1 MRSRAFVVIGVLST
15 ALVTGGWFFE
25 RGLDGRGSSVSG
37 PRLFDEVMTHIERYY
52 VDSVSKSDL
61 YGKAIDGMLDGLHDP
76 HSVFLRADR
85 LARLNE
91 NTTGNYGGVGIQ
103 IDVRDGWVIVVSPLP
118 GSPAER
124 AGIETGDR
132 IVEVGGKSA
141 KGWSIEDTRLALRG
155 APGTSVQ
162 VLMERAGSRRPVSLV
177 RQEIH
182 RSAVSRAMLL
192 RDSVGF
198 VDLDV
203 FSDSTEKELS
213 RAIDSL
219 SRAGMKSLVLDL
231 RANPGGLLAQG
242 VGVSDLFLD
251 RGQEIVNMRGRVR
264 EANHEFVDG
273 YSQQW
278 PNLPMVVLV
287 DEYSASASEIVA
299 GALQDHDRAVVV
311 GRTSYGKGSAQTVYP
326 ITGGSALKLTTAKW
340 FTPSGRSISKPHKSE
355 DDDDAADDSDGRER
369 VTRKD
374 STAGTPL
381 ADREKFK
388 TDAGRVVYGGG
399 GITPDIMAGD
409 TTVVPSELALQNALG
424 RKVPQFRDA
433 ITDYAM
439 SLKGTT
445 TLTSPDFAVTDAMRD
460 AVWQRMRQ
468 RGIEIDRAVYDSAA
482 PLVSRI
488 IGYDV
493 ARYVFGRLAEQ
504 RRAVQDDPI
513 VQRAV
518 ELTRGAKTQK
528 ELLGRVPGQQGR
540 RGE

>member
-1 MRSRAFVVIGVLST
+1 
-15 ALVTGGWFFE
+15 
-25 RGLDGRGSSVSG
+25 
-37 PRLFDEVMTHIERYY
+37 
-52 VDSVSKSDL
+52 
-61 YGKAIDGMLDGLHDP
+61 MLDGLHDP

-91 NTTGNYGGVGIQ
+91 STTGNYGGVGIQ

-132 IVEVGGKSA
+132 IVEVAGKSA
-141 KGWSIEDTRLALRG
+141 KGWTIDETRIALRG

-162 VLMERAGSRRPVSLV
+162 VLMDRAGARRPVSLV

-182 RSAVSRAMLL
+182 RSAVGRALL
-192 RDSVGF
+192 LPDGVGF

-213 RAIDSL
+213 HAIDSL
-219 SRAGMKSLVLDL
+219 SKAGMKSLVLDL
-231 RANPGGLLAQG
+231 RANPGGLLTQG

-264 EANHEFVDG
+264 EANHDFVDG

-278 PNLPMVVLV
+278 PSLPMVVLV

-299 GALQDHDRAVVV
+299 GALQDHDRAVVI
-311 GRTSYGKGSAQTVYP
+311 GHTSYGKGSAQTVYP

-355 DDDDAADDSDGRER
+355 DEAANDSDDSDAKA
-369 VTRKD
+369 VTP
-374 STAGTPL
+374 T
-381 ADREKFK
+381 ADRERFK
-388 TDAGRVVYGGG
+388 TDAGRTVYGGG
-399 GITPDIMAGD
+399 GITPDIVAGD

-439 SLKGTT
+439 SLKGTNT
-445 TLTSPDFAVTDAMRD
+445 VSSPDFTVTDAMRE

-468 RGIEIDRAVYDSAA
+468 RGIQIDRSVYDGAA
-482 PLVSRI
+482 PLVSRF

-493 ARYVFGRLAEQ
+493 ARYVLGRLAEQ
-504 RRAVQDDPI
+504 RRAVQEDPI

-518 ELTRGAKTQK
+518 ELTRGVKTQK
-528 ELLGRVPGQQGR
+528 ELLARATGQQGP

>member
-25 RGLDGRGSSVSG
+25 RGLDARGSSVSG
-37 PRLFDEVMTHIERYY
+37 PRLFDDVMTHIERYY
-52 VDSVSKSDL
+52 VDSVSTSDL

-91 NTTGNYGGVGIQ
+91 STTGNYGGVGIQ

-118 GSPAER
+118 GYAADR
-124 AGIETGDR
+124 AGIQTGDR
-132 IVEVGGKSA
+132 IVEVSGKSA
-141 KGWSIEDTRLALRG
+141 KGWTIDETSKALRG
-155 APGTSVQ
+155 APGTTVQ
-162 VLMERAGSRRPVSLV
+162 VVMDRAGTRRPVSLV

-182 RSAVSRAMLL
+182 RSAVSRSLL
-192 RDSVGF
+192 LSDGVGF

-213 RAIDSL
+213 HAIDSL
-219 SRAGMKSLVLDL
+219 SKAGMKSLVLDL
-231 RANPGGLLAQG
+231 RANPGGLLTQG
-242 VGVSDLFLD
+242 VGVADLFLD

-273 YSQQW
+273 YTQQW
-278 PNLPMVVLV
+278 PNLPMAVLV

-299 GALQDHDRAVVV
+299 GALQDHDRAVVI
-311 GRTSYGKGSAQTVYP
+311 GNTSYGKGSAQTVYP

-355 DDDDAADDSDGRER
+355 DDEDAVDDSDSKA
-369 VTRKD
+369 V
-374 STAGTPL
+374 APL
-381 ADREKFK
+381 AERAKFK

-399 GITPDIMAGD
+399 GITPDVMAGD
-409 TTVVPSELALQNALG
+409 TTVVPSERALQNALG

-433 ITDYAM
+433 ITDYAT

-445 TLTSPDFAVTDAMRD
+445 TVTSPDFTVTDAMRD

-468 RGIEIDRAVYDSAA
+468 RGIEIDRSVYDAAA
-482 PLVSRI
+482 PLVSRLI
-488 IGYDV
+488 AYDV

-504 RRAVQDDPI
+504 RRIVQDDPV
-513 VQRAV
+513 VQRAL

-528 ELLGRVPGQQGR
+528 DLLARVAGQQGR